1 MHVHPV
7 LRLRAHMTML
17 EHVQKQFTVA

>member
-17 EHVQKQFTVA
+17 EHVQNQFTVA